1 MRVIVK
7 LVGAFRLGRFKE
19 EVRDYRSGATIR
31 DVVDSLQLPE
41 HILGIVLING
51 VHAEFED
58 TLHDG
63 DSLTILPI
71 LDGG

>member
-1 MRVIVK
+1 MKVIVK

-19 EVRDYRSGATIR
+19 DVRDYQTGASIR
-31 DVVDSLQLPE
+31 EVVDSLQLPE
-41 HILGIVLING
+41 QILGIVLING

-58 TLHDG
+58 ILHEG
-63 DSLTILPI
+63 DCLTILPI

>member
-1 MRVIVK
+1 MRINIK
-7 LVGAFRLGRFKE
+7 LVGAFRVERFKE
-19 EVRDYRSGATIR
+19 EVRDCRAGASVR
-31 DVVDSLQLPE
+31 EVVDSLQLQE
-41 HILGIVLING
+41 QILGIVLING

-58 TLHDG
+58 TLQDG

>member
-1 MRVIVK
+1 MKINVK

-19 EVRDYRSGATIR
+19 EVRDYQSGVSIR

-41 HILGIVLING
+41 QILGIVLING
-51 VHAEFED
+51 LHAEFED
-58 TLHDG
+58 ILKDG
-63 DSLTILPI
+63 DCLTILPI

>member
-1 MRVIVK
+1 MQINVK

-19 EVRDYRSGATIR
+19 EVRDYRAGTSIQ
-31 DVVDSLQLPE
+31 DVITSLQLPE
-41 HILGIVLING
+41 QILGIVLVNG
-51 VHAEFED
+51 VHAEFADILQE
-58 TLHDG
+58 G